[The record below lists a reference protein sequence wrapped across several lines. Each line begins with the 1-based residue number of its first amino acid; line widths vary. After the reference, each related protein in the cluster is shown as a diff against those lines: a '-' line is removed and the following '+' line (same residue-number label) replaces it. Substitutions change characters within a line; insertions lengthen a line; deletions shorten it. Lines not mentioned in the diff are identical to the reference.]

1 MIARI
6 KNMIESRSMYSK
18 ILQANEHGVIKP
30 FLLGCQMEYRR
41 FSTYIFAKQTSANLN
56 LLKDRHFKEF
66 KESVGSRVNWTLTDD
81 ILSFGDSVMY
91 NEKYNIMIVLVPEKL
106 WNTLNTSINI
116 AENTDQDAETQRDIV
131 ISAFK
136 TLTI

>member
-18 ILQANEHGVIKP
+18 VLQANEHAIIKP

-41 FSTYIFAKQTSANLN
+41 FSNYIFAKQTNANVN
-56 LLKDRHFKEF
+56 LLEARKFKEF
-66 KESVGSRVNWTLTDD
+66 KQSVGTRVNWTLTDD
-81 ILSFGDSVMY
+81 VLQFGDNVMY

-106 WNTLNTSINI
+106 WDTLNTSINI
-116 AENTDQDAETQRDIV
+116 AENTDKDVETQRDIV

-136 TLTI
+136 TLTN